1 MTVVRA
7 LAARHFDQAFMEL
20 RDRVHDLVAQNVEAT
35 PARMFL
41 LAGVLGRI
49 RSAGNRWRWAVVASQ
64 SVGIVVS
71 IAVLRV
77 RSPLDFVQNLEIRFL
92 TMDAIRR
99 SRSGQRGDTAV
110 RALPGTPRL
119 KRRSSC
125 P

>member
-1 MTVVRA
+1 M
-7 LAARHFDQAFMEL
+7 
-20 RDRVHDLVAQNVEAT
+20 HDLVAQNVEAT

-49 RSAGNRWRWAVVASQ
+49 RSAGNMWRWAVVASQ
-64 SVGIVVS
+64 AVGIVVG

-77 RSPLDFVQNLEIRFL
+77 RSPLDFLQTLEMRLL

-99 SRSGQRGDTAV
+99 SRSGQRGGTGA
-110 RALPGTPRL
+110 RTHPATPRL
-119 KRRSSC
+119 KRRSSS